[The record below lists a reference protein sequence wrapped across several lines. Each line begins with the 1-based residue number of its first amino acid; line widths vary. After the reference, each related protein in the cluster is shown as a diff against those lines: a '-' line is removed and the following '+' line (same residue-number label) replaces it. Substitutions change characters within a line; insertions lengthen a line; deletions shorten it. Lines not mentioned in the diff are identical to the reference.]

1 MQQALNFSVLHDNC
15 QKNSV
20 LLKIPT
26 RGEMAE
32 LSEPAGK
39 NCGLQKASLLFLTL
53 AMQKGKKKS
62 VSVLKGAVF
71 VVEDLLPPFLT
82 PTFFKF
88 TVFHDLP

>member
-1 MQQALNFSVLHDNC
+1 
-15 QKNSV
+15 
-20 LLKIPT
+20 
-26 RGEMAE
+26 MAE

-53 AMQKGKKKS
+53 AMQKGKKKKS
-62 VSVLKGAVF
+62 VPVLKGAVF